1 MQEDSNVQ
9 KWSWD
14 KLRYSL
20 KVKVCVLVRDSY
32 HCCKQVDSMCTH
44 SFSIHETLCAQQTTL
59 MDCNSAVFVLGQW
72 LKDWQKQKSIKNI
85 SVWRFDVRLGETV
98 LLYLMIKERKPGAQ
112 SVMTLRRYIINN
124 WNVSNRSPDL
134 LSPTWSKREGRVS
147 WKTQYVTLSSDLHS
161 WLYTTEK
168 RALVGVRDNISHTI
182 SELSAKGLDVSK
194 EKFSLSDFYLISS
207 KEVTW
212 SKDSA
217 SLFTSTL
224 NAISKGSF
232 IHLF

>member
-1 MQEDSNVQ
+1 
-9 KWSWD
+9 
-14 KLRYSL
+14 
-20 KVKVCVLVRDSY
+20 
-32 HCCKQVDSMCTH
+32 
-44 SFSIHETLCAQQTTL
+44 
-59 MDCNSAVFVLGQW
+59 
-72 LKDWQKQKSIKNI
+72 
-85 SVWRFDVRLGETV
+85 
-98 LLYLMIKERKPGAQ
+98 MIKERKPGAQ

-194 EKFSLSDFYLISS
+194 EKFSLSDFYLIAQRKWLGAKTVKLLPEHLHHFLQAHSMQFL
-207 KEVTW
+207 KAV
-212 SKDSA
+212 
-217 SLFTSTL
+217 
-224 NAISKGSF
+224 SF
-232 IHLF
+232 IFSRKAAYK